1 MNKVLRR
8 YKERMKTEKVS
19 RGYKSRGRNKKDS
32 SFKSFLLVSCY
43 IIEKIKDI
51 VQPQIVRYI
60 IKYKFTIRV

>member
-8 YKERMKTEKVS
+8 YKERMKTEKVN
-19 RGYKSRGRNKKDS
+19 RGNKSRGRKKKDL

-43 IIEKIKDI
+43 IIERMKDI
-51 VQPQIVRYI
+51 VQLQIVRYI